1 MIKGL
6 SGKVDIIFT
15 EDASAFLLI
24 IPYCQT
30 SKEFL
35 SCYSMTGI
43 KREWMPGFK
52 AYRFNSKDFYDVVEL
67 LPDFFKGDE
76 DDYSLSDCRP
86 AGSLAD
92 IRTGRKRQT
101 ERYVP

>member
-6 SGKVDIIFT
+6 SGKVDIIF
-15 EDASAFLLI
+15 EPDAKYFLLTI
-24 IPYCQT
+24 SYCAA

-35 SCYSMTGI
+35 SCFGMTGI

-52 AYRFNSKDFYDVVEL
+52 AYRFNSTDFYDVTEL

-92 IRTGRKRQT
+92 IRPGRKRQT
-101 ERYVP
+101 EGYVP